1 MSSKIALDNLLLT
14 QKKIQEDFDQ
24 ESSKISPSWFQ
35 NPVELIFFF
44 LIRIGG
50 FTSNFLLSIL
60 IITRK
65 FFDRIIEIYVKKKT
79 QETMEC
85 ILDEEN
91 MIFIIQS
98 LQNTVIDGAA
108 ESTEE
113 EKKLRAELT
122 QRRLDQFLED
132 NVPKILSGIM
142 NQKRLRFLVHN
153 IIKAAQ
159 FPRLNKQ
166 LAFVLLDAIIN
177 EARRKSFDFPILNPK
192 TE

>member
-14 QKKIQEDFDQ
+14 QKRIQDGFDQ
-24 ESSKISPSWFQ
+24 ENSKISPSWFQ

-60 IITRK
+60 ILTRK
-65 FFDRIIEIYVKKKT
+65 FFDRIIESYVKNTTKQT
-79 QETMEC
+79 IEY

-91 MIFIIQS
+91 LIFIIQS
-98 LQNTVIDGAA
+98 LQKTVINGAV
-108 ESTEE
+108 ESTDE

-132 NVPKILSGIM
+132 NVPRILNGM
-142 NQKRLRFLVHN
+142 MDQKRLRFLVHN

-166 LAFVLLDAIIN
+166 LAFVLLDAIID
-177 EARRKSFDFPILNPK
+177 EVRRKTFDFPVLNPK
-192 TE
+192 TD